1 VALVALRMVVVTMVT
16 VRCGRLRGVVL
27 VHHVAS
33 VGNTAPTIYPMGVYG
48 KDRRPLPGKE
58 HRHRHARNES
68 PRCYSVTVVSKVTEV
83 S

>member
-1 VALVALRMVVVTMVT
+1 MVVVTMVT

-48 KDRRPLPGKE
+48 KDRRP
-58 HRHRHARNES
+58 S
-68 PRCYSVTVVSKVTEV
+68 PRRNNDIGTRATNPLDVIP
-83 S
+83 